1 MAKKQKEMRPYLDLK
16 DIVDPA
22 HTALVVWDVQ
32 NLLVARIF
40 NQTEFL
46 NNLKTIIEAARK
58 AGIPIIYS
66 KIVPLA
72 RAYEAPS
79 KTLMMMRMFGV
90 DDPAKLPLFMQPG
103 TPDAEIHKTVAP
115 QENDMVMDK
124 HTANIFI
131 GTHFEPMMRNR
142 GIETLIFTGISTEI
156 GIASSARD
164 AGNRG
169 FYTVVV
175 KDAVSSMDEKM
186 HRSCLEVLE
195 RVVLVEPCQKIIE
208 SWA

>member
-1 MAKKQKEMRPYLDLK
+1 MK
-16 DIVDPA
+16 DIIDPA

-46 NNLKTIIEAARK
+46 NNLKTTINAARK
-58 AGIPIIYS
+58 AGVPVIYS
-66 KIVPLA
+66 KIVPLS

-79 KTLMMMRMFGV
+79 RTLMMMRMFGIE
-90 DDPAKLPLFMQPG
+90 DPARLPLFLQPG
-103 TPDAEIHKTVAP
+103 TPEAQIHETVAP
-115 QENDMVMDK
+115 AQNDIVMDK
-124 HTANIFI
+124 HTASMFI
-131 GTHFEPMMRNR
+131 GTHFESMMRNR
-142 GIETLIFTGISTEI
+142 GIETLLFTGIATEM

-186 HRSCLEVLE
+186 HHGCLKILA
-195 RVVLVEPCQKIIE
+195 RIVLVEPSQKIIE
-208 SWA
+208 SWR